1 MSARLAG
8 KRALITGAGSGLG
21 RTSAL
26 RFAQEGASV
35 ACVDRDAA
43 SVEALVEEIA
53 GSGGDAIAR
62 AVDVADEASVEA
74 GYAAAVEAFG
84 GIDVIYANA
93 GIAGVGTGAD
103 TTLET
108 WNRVLAV
115 MLTGVFLT
123 DKHALRQMVAQGTG
137 GSIINQAS
145 VGGLVGVPGIAPYA
159 AAKAGVIGLTRQL
172 AADYG
177 PDSIRVNAICP
188 GTVPTPL
195 VRETYA
201 SRGGYGV
208 NTGETVEET
217 LELQAQRRFPLGRL
231 GTELDV
237 ADAAVFL
244 ASDESTWITGVALP
258 VDGGQTA
265 V

>member
-1 MSARLAG
+1 MTGRLQD
-8 KRALITGAGSGLG
+8 KRTLITGAGSGLG
-21 RTSAL
+21 RTTAL
-26 RFAQEGASV
+26 RFAEEGAAV
-35 ACVDRDAA
+35 ACLDRDLG
-43 SVEALVEEIA
+43 SVESLAEEIA
-53 GSGGDAIAR
+53 AAGGTALAL
-62 AVDVADEASVEA
+62 AVDVSDEASVESA
-74 GYAAAVEAFG
+74 CAATVEAFG
-84 GIDVIYANA
+84 GLDVSFANA
-93 GIAGVGTGAD
+93 GIPGVGTGAD
-103 TTLET
+103 TTLEQ
-108 WNRVLAV
+108 WNRVLGV

-123 DKHALRQMVAQGTG
+123 DKYALRQMISQGTG

-177 PDSIRVNAICP
+177 PRSIRVNAICP

-195 VRETYA
+195 VRDTYA
-201 SRGGYGV
+201 ERGGFGV
-208 NTGETVEET
+208 DTGESVEET
-217 LELQAQRRFPLGRL
+217 LEMQARLRFPLGRL
-231 GTELDV
+231 GREIDV